1 MKSDLFKM
9 VGKDEKILWRGK
21 PDKKCFIL
29 ESIFNPMFPV
39 ALILGGI
46 DFFII
51 IFLIANAPDV
61 NKDAIPFTTVFFAI
75 HLIPVWLWL
84 GGALCAWKKY
94 RNTEYIITDKGVYT
108 SCGVLSQIFYMKP
121 FAELSYISI
130 AQGYF
135 DKLFN
140 VGDVLLECDI
150 TTFSNTDKML
160 NFPICD
166 IKDFKKVY
174 ALIKRLKTKTDSD
187 TMLPNDLQ
195 EKENN

>member
-1 MKSDLFKM
+1 MKSILFKM
-9 VGKDEKILWRGK
+9 VGRDEKILWKGR

-39 ALILGGI
+39 ALIWGGI
-46 DFFII
+46 DFLGII
-51 IFLIANAPDV
+51 CGYNAGGESPPLHILAGFLA
-61 NKDAIPFTTVFFAI
+61 F
-75 HLIPVWLWL
+75 HLFPVWIWL
-84 GGALCAWKKY
+84 GGALCSWRKY

-108 SCGVLSQIFYMKP
+108 SCGVFTQTFYMKP

-135 DKLFN
+135 DKLCN
-140 VGDVLLECDI
+140 VGDVVLECDI
-150 TTFSNTDKML
+150 TTFSNTDKIL

-195 EKENN
+195 QKENN